1 MPKQVDHRG
10 RREAIARALWR
21 VVEQRGATHLTMRVV
36 AQEAGMSL
44 GQLQHYFAS
53 RTAMLSFAMDF
64 ASEQTARRVGQGLE
78 RFGVR
83 PHPRD
88 VLRVTLV
95 EMLPLHADARATSRM
110 SAAYVLEAL
119 HDEAVH
125 EQARRGLAQG
135 RARVEQLLRQAIADG
150 QIDAGR
156 DPATETNLL
165 LALTGLTPLLEL
177 NVIEPHDALTA
188 IDVHLDRLFSVD
200 DRSPVAVAGPQ
211 GTAGPVAGDR
221 TPPSPPSSA

>member
-1 MPKQVDHRG
+1 MGTVLAYKAGAEMPKQVDHRE
-10 RREAIARALWR
+10 RREVIARALWR
-21 VVEQRGATHLTMRVV
+21 VVEQRGVTQLTMRVV

-64 ASEQTARRVGQGLE
+64 ASEQTSVRVHQGLE
-78 RFGVR
+78 RLGDR

-88 VLRVTLV
+88 VLRLMLA

-119 HDEAVH
+119 HDRAVH

-135 RARVEQLLRQAIADG
+135 HSLVEELVRQAIADG
-150 QIDAGR
+150 HIGPGH

-165 LALTGLTPLLEL
+165 LALTGFTPLIEL
-177 NVIEPHDALTA
+177 AVIEPREALAA
-188 IDVHLDRLFSVD
+188 IDVHLDRLFS
-200 DRSPVAVAGPQ
+200 RM
-211 GTAGPVAGDR
+211 
-221 TPPSPPSSA
+221 

>member
-21 VVEQRGATHLTMRVV
+21 VVEQRGVTHLTMRVV
-36 AQEAGMSL
+36 AQEAGISL

-64 ASEQTARRVGQGLE
+64 ASEQTSLRVKQGLKKL
-78 RFGVR
+78 GDR

-88 VLRVTLV
+88 VLRLTLV

-119 HDEAVH
+119 HDETVH
-125 EQARRGLAQG
+125 EQACRGLVQG
-135 RARVEQLLRQAIADG
+135 RALVEQLVRQAIADG
-150 QIDAGR
+150 HIAPDH

-165 LALTGLTPLLEL
+165 LTLTGLTPLIEL
-177 NVIEPHDALTA
+177 NVISPQDALTA
-188 IDVHLDRLFSVD
+188 IDLHLDRLFTGR
-200 DRSPVAVAGPQ
+200 DRSA
-211 GTAGPVAGDR
+211 
-221 TPPSPPSSA
+221 

>member
-21 VVEQRGATHLTMRVV
+21 VVEQRGVAHLTMRVV
-36 AQEAGMSL
+36 AQEAGISL

-53 RTAMLSFAMDF
+53 RAAMLSFAMDF
-64 ASEQTARRVGQGLE
+64 ASEQTSLRVEQGLKGLGE
-78 RFGVR
+78 R

-88 VLRVTLV
+88 VLRLTLA

-125 EQARRGLAQG
+125 EQARHGLVQG
-135 RARVEQLLRQAIADG
+135 RALVEQLVRRAVADG
-150 QIDAGR
+150 HIGSDR
-156 DPATETNLL
+156 DPAAETNLL
-165 LALTGLTPLLEL
+165 LALTGFTPLIEL
-177 NVIEPHDALTA
+177 NVIDPQDALTA
-188 IDVHLDRLFSVD
+188 IDLHLDRLFSGN
-200 DRSPVAVAGPQ
+200 DRNV
-211 GTAGPVAGDR
+211 
-221 TPPSPPSSA
+221 

>member
-21 VVEQRGATHLTMRVV
+21 VVEQRGVSQLTMRVV
-36 AQEAGMSL
+36 AQEAGISL

-53 RTAMLSFAMDF
+53 RAAMLAFAMDF
-64 ASEQTARRVGQGLE
+64 ASEQTATRVERGLAKL
-78 RFGVR
+78 GDR
-83 PHPRD
+83 PHPGD
-88 VLRVTLV
+88 VLRLTLA

-125 EQARRGLAQG
+125 EQARRGLLQG
-135 RARVEQLLRQAIADG
+135 RELVEQLVRQAITDG
-150 QIDAGR
+150 HIDADR

-177 NVIEPHDALTA
+177 DVIGPQEALDA
-188 IDVHLDRLFSVD
+188 IDAHLDRLFSGSD
-200 DRSPVAVAGPQ
+200 Q
-211 GTAGPVAGDR
+211 GA
-221 TPPSPPSSA
+221 